1 MTETKLNEYLKT
13 MLLCLQREN
22 KNDNSRELVIHFS
35 VSKQMLESSERFTFK
50 LAQFAGKQWK
60 IFVLAYEYY
69 FTCPSVHKSN

>member
-13 MLLCLQREN
+13 MLCLKREN

-50 LAQFAGKQWK
+50 LAHFAGKQWE

-69 FTCPSVHKSN
+69 FYASLCS

>member
-13 MLLCLQREN
+13 MLCLQREN

-35 VSKQMLESSERFTFK
+35 VSKQMRESSERFTFK
-50 LAQFAGKQWK
+50 LANFAGKQWE

-69 FTCPSVHKSN
+69 FYASLCS